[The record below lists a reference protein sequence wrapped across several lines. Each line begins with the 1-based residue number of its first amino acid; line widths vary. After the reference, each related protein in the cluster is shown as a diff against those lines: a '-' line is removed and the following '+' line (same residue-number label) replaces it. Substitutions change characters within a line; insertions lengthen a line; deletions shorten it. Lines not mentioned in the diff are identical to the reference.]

1 MYLLSFLTTV
11 FNQFL
16 IIHIII
22 KNTVPN
28 FQSSSPINTNRKER
42 DETAN
47 LTKVFRSFLSPV
59 TSFSASPMRAS
70 SDVASFLIIQIII
83 PPSYTGHAG
92 YKKKSKANRRQNE
105 ERERERTFQKRARPE
120 KCGGQNSR
128 YLMAT

>member
-47 LTKVFRSFLSPV
+47 LTKVFRSFLSSV

-92 YKKKSKANRRQNE
+92 YKKKSKANRSQNE

-120 KCGGQNSR
+120 KSVWR
-128 YLMAT
+128 TK